1 MGDEIAIEK
10 SGHYVKFET
19 DIDIQECVIYEV
31 LW

>member
-1 MGDEIAIEK
+1 MGDEIAIEQ

-19 DIDIQECVIYEV
+19 DIQECVISEV